1 MQATK
6 SPRKQRKMLFNA
18 PAHIR
23 HKQMTAPLSP
33 ELLAQRGIKAL
44 PVRKGDTVRIIR
56 GDHKGFEGKVSRV
69 DLKHYRVFL
78 EGLTREKVDGKTV
91 FVGLHPSKIMI
102 RTLNLDDKVRKA
114 ILERKQPV
122 AKKGKK
128 PEKKAAEKSTTASE
142 TEGGQ

>member
-1 MQATK
+1 
-6 SPRKQRKMLFNA
+6 MLFAA

-23 HKQMTAPLSP
+23 HKQMAAPLSP
-33 ELLAQRGIKAL
+33 ELLAQKGVKAM
-44 PVRKGDTVRIIR
+44 PVRKGDTVRVIR
-56 GDHKGFEGKVSRV
+56 GDHKGFEGKVSRI

-78 EGLTREKVDGKTV
+78 DGLSREKVDGTTV

-114 ILERKQPV
+114 ILERKKPV

-128 PEKKAAEKSTTASE
+128 PEKKAADKTTTASE